1 MGNRALAKKLKGPTQ
16 STLDQ
21 IVIVG
26 AVVGVRGVMRLA
38 ALVQK
43 VDR

>member
-16 STLDQ
+16 STPDQ

-26 AVVGVRGVMRLA
+26 AVVGVLGVLLLA
-38 ALVQK
+38 ALAQK